1 MGENGWLTRRLN
13 YIKVCKKN
21 LADATELAEQSLNE
35 STESLDN
42 AKRDLEWLK
51 TNLIRKS
58 DRNDLIKKLNST
70 RELRKEMLKATET
83 DLREQF
89 PFFFAEPE
97 LVSVSIVRFQTH
109 YSFHSFGFSSYCGT
123 IVNFSKTLHHQMH
136 LSIIGQN
143 IKQRFVSIV
152 MYLSI

>member
-13 YIKVCKKN
+13 YIKMCKKN

-89 PFFFAEPE
+89 PFFF
-97 LVSVSIVRFQTH
+97 
-109 YSFHSFGFSSYCGT
+109 C
-123 IVNFSKTLHHQMH
+123 
-136 LSIIGQN
+136 
-143 IKQRFVSIV
+143 
-152 MYLSI
+152 

>member
-1 MGENGWLTRRLN
+1 M
-13 YIKVCKKN
+13 CKKN

-89 PFFFAEPE
+89 PFFF
-97 LVSVSIVRFQTH
+97 
-109 YSFHSFGFSSYCGT
+109 C
-123 IVNFSKTLHHQMH
+123 
-136 LSIIGQN
+136 
-143 IKQRFVSIV
+143 
-152 MYLSI
+152 